1 MKLAFPHYEGD
12 SILRPFLAPKITAPA
27 KLVKPAAVVQRNIP
41 EIDADQVVFSGMELE
56 MQVRAM
62 RREYLR
68 QWIKGIFGNK
78 DD

>member
-12 SILRPFLAPKITAPA
+12 SILRPFIAPTIAAPA
-27 KLVKPAAVVQRNIP
+27 KLVKPAKVVRRNIETTAP
-41 EIDADQVVFSGMELE
+41 EMIGLSSLELE

-68 QWIKGIFGNK
+68 EWIKGIFGRK

>member
-12 SILRPFLAPKITAPA
+12 SILRPFIAATITAPA
-27 KLVKPAAVVQRNIP
+27 KVVKPAEIVQRNISATAP
-41 EIDADQVVFSGMELE
+41 DPMVFNSLELA
-56 MQVRAM
+56 MQARAM

-68 QWIKGIFGNK
+68 EWIKGIFGRK

>member
-12 SILRPFLAPKITAPA
+12 SILRPFRDPVQSAPVKVA
-27 KLVKPAAVVQRNIP
+27 KPVAVVQRNITP
-41 EIDADQVVFSGMELE
+41 VDADRVIYSGLELE

-68 QWIKGIFGNK
+68 EWIKGIFGRK

>member
-12 SILRPFLAPKITAPA
+12 SILRPFRPVAQTASVKVAKPA
-27 KLVKPAAVVQRNIP
+27 KVVQRNITP
-41 EIDADQVVFSGMELE
+41 VDADGVIYSGLELE
-56 MQVRAM
+56 FQVRAM

-68 QWIKGIFGNK
+68 AWIQGIFGRK